1 MAACRCWIFTLAPR
15 RPTGSITE
23 VGCSCLLIVP
33 SQEMCYLYDIYMI
46 SLFLGECKGLLG
58 KPFARPTN
66 CAASLLKSLP
76 LTSWV
81 KQHRPRLCMSEAQQR
96 QEKTQRNEQQ
106 ESGKAGK
113 RSQKEAMRCHSE
125 QLIVPR
131 QGHTAACSEIQAIA
145 KPSEVAKHV
154 GTPKRWIVTRPAVGA
169 RALRASRA
177 SQERR

>member
-1 MAACRCWIFTLAPR
+1 
-15 RPTGSITE
+15 
-23 VGCSCLLIVP
+23 
-33 SQEMCYLYDIYMI
+33 MCYLSDIYMI

-58 KPFARPTN
+58 KPFAGPTN

-113 RSQKEAMRCHSE
+113 RGIRVAILVSRCLQSCG
-125 QLIVPR
+125 LFSKSAFSDSPLNTSSIIL
-131 QGHTAACSEIQAIA
+131 AA
-145 KPSEVAKHV
+145 
-154 GTPKRWIVTRPAVGA
+154 
-169 RALRASRA
+169 ASWVCGN
-177 SQERR
+177 